1 MKSSG
6 TSVFVTDIKTKPT
19 SASIEA
25 LEIRDAILPN
35 DLDFVQ
41 QLWIDYLTWGNDKM
55 QMLYGVHPHNP
66 RETVEQ
72 DIKLIDKFLP
82 PNGRLILA
90 FVDGNAC
97 GIGCLKSI
105 NEEIG
110 EIKRMYVDPSFR
122 KIGAGRAI
130 LQSLLNA
137 AKEAGY
143 RKVRLDSPKF
153 MEAAHSLYRSFGFID
168 ISAYQEVEI
177 PEQFRQYLLF
187 MELDLSSGSTID
199 Y

>member
-1 MKSSG
+1 MN
-6 TSVFVTDIKTKPT
+6 TNSVI
-19 SASIEA
+19 
-25 LEIRDAILPN
+25 EIREANLPN
-35 DLDFVQ
+35 DIDSIK

-66 RETVEQ
+66 SATVGE
-72 DIKLIDKFLP
+72 DIKNIAKFLP

-90 FVDGNAC
+90 FIDGNPC

-105 NEEIG
+105 NDEIG

-137 AKEAGY
+137 AKESGY
-143 RKVRLDSPKF
+143 KKVRLDSPKF
-153 MEAAHSLYRSFGFID
+153 MEAAHSLYRSFGFTEIPVYD
-168 ISAYQEVEI
+168 EVEI
-177 PEQFRQYLLF
+177 PEAFRQYLIF
-187 MELDLSSGSTID
+187 MEIDLL
-199 Y
+199 